1 MAEETVQTQET
12 MPQEKATGAETVTN
26 DALSSAWDASQTTT
40 EQAQTETE
48 QTTEQKTD
56 QTATTETGQKEEH
69 QEQTVTEEHEEPTD
83 NAERSR
89 LGRRLKATEEKLDA
103 ILAKLEGQQG
113 GQAQQ
118 SAAQAQENVTYD
130 DSYIQN
136 QIDAAI
142 VEGKLPETIM
152 TPHDQYRVN
161 QFVNGLHQQISN
173 QYAVRYLNTL
183 KTTGLKGNTPDDIHV
198 EVIAELQK
206 VESPFNLRRYDNPMV
221 DAQMN
226 YLEAK
231 SSILQKR
238 LSAGETATVFKGQPK
253 GGPATGTSISTR
265 TGTVVDEL
273 PALDEASQDFIKR
286 TGMSVDSVKS
296 ALKGNMP
303 FHLRGGIR

>member
-1 MAEETVQTQET
+1 M
-12 MPQEKATGAETVTN
+12 
-26 DALSSAWDASQTTT
+26 
-40 EQAQTETE
+40 
-48 QTTEQKTD
+48 
-56 QTATTETGQKEEH
+56 
-69 QEQTVTEEHEEPTD
+69 
-83 NAERSR
+83 
-89 LGRRLKATEEKLDA
+89 
-103 ILAKLEGQQG
+103 
-113 GQAQQ
+113 
-118 SAAQAQENVTYD
+118 TYD

-183 KTTGLKGNTPDDIHV
+183 KAPVLKGNTPDDIHV

-206 VESPFNLRRYDNPMV
+206 VESPFNLRRHDNPMV

-238 LSAGETATVFKGQPK
+238 LSEG
-253 GGPATGTSISTR
+253 R
-265 TGTVVDEL
+265 D
-273 PALDEASQDFIKR
+273 
-286 TGMSVDSVKS
+286 
-296 ALKGNMP
+296 GNR
-303 FHLRGGIR
+303 F